1 MLILVLSRSLLS
13 MSSSS
18 IGDADLNKLYAAT
31 SMMQID
37 DNIMRKFHGYGSL
50 REYYEKESCVHYIHN
65 VSVPLLLVNSSDD
78 PLIHRSLLAIPGR
91 LAGFFYFASEF
102 RQS

>member
-1 MLILVLSRSLLS
+1 
-13 MSSSS
+13 
-18 IGDADLNKLYAAT
+18 
-31 SMMQID
+31 
-37 DNIMRKFHGYGSL
+37 KFHGYGSL

-91 LAGFFYFASEF
+91 LA
-102 RQS
+102 